1 MASKRSI
8 PTTLFFSPDFF
19 ELSCNDTRLIMI
31 GIILDADDEGRGSA
45 HRTVLARK
53 LHQEMELIDN
63 ALQELE
69 QHGILQ
75 CYEVAGRPYY
85 LLCHWHTYQ
94 TLSKPTPSKF
104 PAPLA
109 ANQKGTP
116 TTFQED
122 AGDAALL
129 QGNVGQSRNTLGNSG
144 TPTTPLGNPGQSR
157 NTPLE
162 GEEEREREREQ
173 EREGKRTEGEDED
186 APHNIL
192 PFPAI
197 GVGVSSSAH
206 EHLEV
211 ATNKIAQT
219 LQLPVT
225 EALTQIVQEFLGTS
239 TLSLV
244 GEAIEAR
251 EWIDDPGRNHS
262 HKQMSLAFFRRWL
275 KRERGDYGQP
285 VSWTQQA
292 TGTTGRRSGTRAR
305 DAPIA
310 NVGKDDPYREY
321 VLRLSAEH
329 LSQAAQEGHRG

>member
-53 LHQEMELIDN
+53 LHQEVELIDN
-63 ALQELE
+63 ALEELE

-75 CYEVAGRPYY
+75 CYDVAGRPYY
-85 LLCHWHTYQ
+85 VLCHWHTYQ

-104 PAPLA
+104 PAPPSA
-109 ANQKGTP
+109 HQQGTP

-122 AGDAALL
+122 AGDASHP
-129 QGNVGQSRNTLGNSG
+129 QGNMVSSCNTLRNAGISTTFMG
-144 TPTTPLGNPGQSR
+144 TPGQSR
-157 NTPLE
+157 NALLE
-162 GEEEREREREQ
+162 GEVEREREH
-173 EREGKRTEGEDED
+173 EREKKRTEGEDEG
-186 APHNIL
+186 AQSNIL
-192 PFPAI
+192 PFPI
-197 GVGVSSSAH
+197 VGGISSASH

-211 ATNKIAQT
+211 ATKKIAQT

-225 EALTQIVQEFLGTS
+225 EALTQIVQEFLDNS
-239 TLSLV
+239 SLSLL

-251 EWIDDPGRNHS
+251 EWIDDPGRNRS
-262 HKQMSLAFFRRWL
+262 QKQMTLAFFRRWL

-285 VSWTQQA
+285 VSWKEQA
-292 TGTTGRRSGTRAR
+292 TGTTGKRSGTRAR
-305 DAPIA
+305 DTPVA
-310 NVGKDDPYREY
+310 NENKNDPYREY
-321 VLRLSAEH
+321 VLRLSAAH
-329 LSQAAQEGHRG
+329 LSKAAQEGHRG

>member
-1 MASKRSI
+1 
-8 PTTLFFSPDFF
+8 
-19 ELSCNDTRLIMI
+19 MI

-45 HRTVLARK
+45 HLTVLARK
-53 LHQEMELIDN
+53 LHQEVELIEN

-85 LLCHWHTYQ
+85 VLCHWHTYQ

-104 PAPLA
+104 PAPPA

-116 TTFQED
+116 ITFQED
-122 AGDAALL
+122 ARDAALL
-129 QGNVGQSRNTLGNSG
+129 QGTVGQSRNFLGNSG
-144 TPTTPLGNPGQSR
+144 TPTTSLGNPGQSR

-162 GEEEREREREQ
+162 GEGEREQ

-186 APHNIL
+186 APRNIL
-192 PFPAI
+192 PFPI
-197 GVGVSSSAH
+197 GGSGVLSSAH

-225 EALTQIVQEFLGTS
+225 EALTQIVQEFLGNS

-251 EWIDDPGRNHS
+251 EWIDDPNRNRS
-262 HKQMSLAFFRRWL
+262 HKLMTLAFFRRWL

-292 TGTTGRRSGTRAR
+292 TGTTDKRSGIKAR
-305 DAPIA
+305 DTSIT
-310 NVGKDDPYREY
+310 NGSKDDPYREY
-321 VLRLSAEH
+321 VLRLSTAH
-329 LSQAAQEGHRG
+329 LSQATQEGHVG